1 MSTLTNAHALIIGIA
16 NYRAV
21 NPLPATVLNDAR
33 GVYDLLVDPQRG
45 GYDPANVQC
54 LLDGK
59 ATLAALRAGLAE
71 LAQRCDSDS
80 TAFVFYSGH
89 GARLTSGPSAGEY
102 LMPVDAS
109 MASTAA
115 LAGMAL
121 SGQEFTEALRRILA
135 RKVLVIFDCCH
146 AGGIGQAKDAQ
157 GPALKAGLSESY
169 YEALGSGRGRAILA
183 SSRDSEFS
191 YVLGGASNSLFTQHL
206 LAGLHGGIATDDG
219 LIRVFDLFE
228 YVQPRVTSGHPR
240 QHPIFKAELE
250 ENFPVAL
257 RLGGQASVVAKDAD
271 GFLYDAYISY
281 VDHDPDT
288 TWVWDVLTPKL
299 EQAGL
304 RVAVSGD
311 VESPGVARVVGIERA
326 IRQARRTVIVLS
338 ESYLADQMATFENTM
353 AQTMGLQ
360 EGAYR
365 LLPVKIEA
373 IDEARLPTRLSMLA
387 TLDLA
392 RPGRA
397 DREFDRLIRALQ
409 GPLPHS

>member
-219 LIRVFDLFE
+219 VLVATFLRDSFRVNEPKTVSEIRD
-228 YVQPRVTSGHPR
+228 
-240 QHPIFKAELE
+240 A
-250 ENFPVAL
+250 
-257 RLGGQASVVAKDAD
+257 VVE
-271 GFLYDAYISY
+271 G
-281 VDHDPDT
+281 
-288 TWVWDVLTPKL
+288 
-299 EQAGL
+299 GL
-304 RVAVSGD
+304 R
-311 VESPGVARVVGIERA
+311 RVRPAMMTTATTI
-326 IRQARRTVIVLS
+326 
-338 ESYLADQMATFENTM
+338 LA
-353 AQTMGLQ
+353 
-360 EGAYR
+360 
-365 LLPVKIEA
+365 LLPVLTSTGRGSDIMVPMA
-373 IDEARLPTRLSMLA
+373 IPSFGGMLIQVITMFTVPVLYSWWKEMRLDS
-387 TLDLA
+387 
-392 RPGRA
+392 GK
-397 DREFDRLIRALQ
+397 
-409 GPLPHS
+409 